1 LKSLCKEKYHSC
13 NQFFHLLYSCA
24 EEVNMQ
30 PDSIGKRL
38 KTLREKRNLTLR
50 ALAAKA
56 GVPQSTLSMVENGT
70 RPGAGLRLGTVKR
83 LCWALGV
90 GIGELAGS
98 IDEEMRPTDAA
109 LGAA

>member
-1 LKSLCKEKYHSC
+1 MK
-13 NQFFHLLYSCA
+13 
-24 EEVNMQ
+24 

-38 KTLREKRNLTLR
+38 KALREKRDMTLR

-98 IDEEMRPTDAA
+98 IDEEIVPAA
-109 LGAA
+109 

>member
-1 LKSLCKEKYHSC
+1 
-13 NQFFHLLYSCA
+13 
-24 EEVNMQ
+24 MQ

-38 KTLREKRNLTLR
+38 KALREKRDMTLR

-70 RPGAGLRLGTVKR
+70 RPGAGLRLGTAKR

-98 IDEEMRPTDAA
+98 IEEEIQPAA
-109 LGAA
+109 VA